1 MPLPDSCSLRQL
13 LIKNVIPKVV
23 SKLTDISMKLMTMEL
38 LTQDE
43 IDIRMEEEVL
53 QKVLEEVIIVNQERV
68 KDLIS
73 KEKKKTSTKNC
84 SSENSSSFMKEEMAS
99 IEQTFDQMSLGD
111 SSQESFPQIKI
122 KPKHEK
128 SKDNKLKEK

>member
-1 MPLPDSCSLRQL
+1 M
-13 LIKNVIPKVV
+13 IKNVIPKVV

-38 LTQDE
+38 LAHDE

-53 QKVLEEVIIVNQERV
+53 QKVLEEVIIVNKQRV

-84 SSENSSSFMKEEMAS
+84 SSDNSSSFMKEEMAS
-99 IEQTFDQMSLGD
+99 IEHTFDHMSLGG
-111 SSQESFPQIKI
+111 SSQESLHQIKL

-128 SKDNKLKEK
+128 SKENKLKDK